1 MAFGA
6 SIARTILRFSTS
18 HTIRRFGDRRTQTYD
33 GGGNPIPLKPVVGV
47 IKLHHQPIGDGKLI
61 KDLSEGQRLQDM
73 RKGWTIEAIQ
83 EKDILD
89 IDGFSFT
96 VNAVQKYPGIP
107 GHTECDLLRTGE
119 HDNMF

>member
-1 MAFGA
+1 MALGA
-6 SIARTILRFSTS
+6 NIARTILRRAVSR
-18 HTIRRFGDRRTQTYD
+18 TIRRFGDRRTQTYD
-33 GGGNPIPLKPVVGV
+33 EGGNPIPLKPIIGT
-47 IKLHHQPIGDGKLI
+47 IQLHDQPIGDGKLI

-89 IDGFSFT
+89 IDGFAFT

-119 HDNMF
+119 HDNVF